1 MLQHVADSKER
12 AESRERIMKVHLISL
27 LAVGLSL
34 ATTQVSIA
42 ASVTNK
48 AAKTQKYQWTD
59 ELCENE
65 GYYDSSKVSKKNID
79 DGFKIF
85 ERLTRVNLSDYAPN
99 TPKELRTLNNQSI
112 DKLEKEYRQ
121 LNNQVEGLSTI
132 PKQPT
137 LDMAFFKG
145 KLQQDITN
153 EYQLQRL
160 ELMAYL
166 DIEKALKAA
175 PKVCQGYLLPLSQG
189 SEKLQAA
196 WKAQT
201 LESIQKQEKL
211 ANTGY
216 RKLAMDRYRSEQAKD
231 ADSYA
236 KLNLVGYAWHN
247 CLNNHHSEQELTP
260 EQVNKGQ
267 QAFEKFVFKNTK
279 KSECEEP

>member
-1 MLQHVADSKER
+1 MADSKER
-12 AESRERIMKVHLISL
+12 AESRERIMKVHLITL

-34 ATTQVSIA
+34 ATTQISVA

-48 AAKTQKYQWTD
+48 TAKTQKYQWTD

-121 LNNQVEGLSTI
+121 LNSQVESLSTI

-137 LDMAFFKG
+137 LDMAFFKD

-166 DIEKALKAA
+166 DIAQALKAV

-196 WKAQT
+196 WKNQT
-201 LESIQKQEKL
+201 LEHIRQQEKFG
-211 ANTGY
+211 NTGY
-216 RKLAMDRYRSEQAKD
+216 RQLAMDRYRSEQAED
-231 ADSYA
+231 AVSYA

-247 CLNNHHSEQELTP
+247 CLNDYHSKQELTP

-267 QAFEKFVFKNTK
+267 QTFEKFVFKNTK
-279 KSECEEP
+279 KSECDEP